1 MNQKD
6 LSLHKLFF
14 MGKRRRLPEYQEVE
28 ILSTAS
34 EGKSIAKVDDKIIFI
49 PFTAPG
55 DIVDIQVVKKKKS
68 YLEAKVTKTHKY
80 SDLRI
85 QPKCSHFETCG
96 GCKWQHLPYSEQTK
110 FKQQQVKDHLERI
123 GKLDTSSMRPI
134 MGAPK
139 DYYYRNKLEYTFSNL
154 AWLTEFSK
162 DLDFADRNMNAL
174 GFHIPG
180 MFDRVLNID
189 KCYLQPE
196 PSNKIRLAIKEYA
209 DKNKLPYFDIRKQT
223 GLLRNLIIRTAS
235 TGELMVILVLFYEDK
250 EKREDILNFILKEFP
265 EISSLMYVINEK
277 KNDSITD
284 QEVKLFAGKDHL
296 MEEMEGL
303 KFKVGAKSFYQ
314 TNNEQAYELY
324 KVAREFAG
332 LTGQETVYDLYTGTG
347 TIANFVAKN
356 SKEVIGI
363 EYVDEAI
370 EDAKINSEINN
381 ITNTKFFAGDMVKV
395 LDDLFV
401 DTHGKPDVIITDPPR
416 SGMHPKVVD
425 LLNRIEA
432 KRIVYV
438 SCNSA
443 TQARDVQLLMGK
455 YQIAAIQAV
464 DMFPQTHHIENVML
478 LELNK

>member
-1 MNQKD
+1 MGRKR
-6 LSLHKLFF
+6 KL
-14 MGKRRRLPEYQEVE
+14 PTYQEVE
-28 ILSTAS
+28 IISTAS
-34 EGKSIAKVDDKIIFI
+34 EGKSIAKVEDKIIFI
-49 PFTAPG
+49 PFSAPG
-55 DIVDIQVVKKKKS
+55 DIVDIQVIKKKKS

-85 QPKCSHFETCG
+85 KPKCSHFGTCG
-96 GCKWQHLPYSEQTK
+96 GCKWQHLPYAEQTK

-134 MGAPK
+134 LAAPK

-154 AWLTEFSK
+154 AWLTDFSK
-162 DLDFADRNMNAL
+162 DLSFSDRNMNAL

-196 PSNKIRLAIKEYA
+196 PSNEIRNAIKRYSDEH
-209 DKNKLPYFDIRKQT
+209 NLSYFDIRKQT
-223 GLLRNLIIRTAS
+223 GFLRNLIIRTAS
-235 TGELMVILVLFYEDK
+235 TGELMVILVLFHEDK
-250 EKREDILNFILKEFP
+250 EKRENILNFILKEFP
-265 EISSLMYVINEK
+265 NITSLMYVINEK

-284 QEVKLFAGKDHL
+284 QEVILFAGKDHL

-303 KFKVGAKSFYQ
+303 KFKVGPKSFYQ

-324 KVAREFAG
+324 KVARDFAA
-332 LTGQETVYDLYTGTG
+332 LTGNELVYDLYTGTG
-347 TIANFVAKN
+347 TIANFVAQN
-356 SKEVIGI
+356 AKEVIGI
-363 EYVDEAI
+363 EYVEEAI
-370 EDAKINSEINN
+370 DDAKLNSSINN
-381 ITNTKFFAGDMVKV
+381 INNTKFFAGDMVKV
-395 LDDLFV
+395 LDDMFV

-416 SGMHPKVVD
+416 SGMHPKVVE
-425 LLNRIEA
+425 LINRIEP

-443 TQARDVQLLMGK
+443 TQARDVALLMDK

-464 DMFPQTHHIENVML
+464 DMFPQTHHIENIIL
-478 LELNK
+478 LELKSL